1 MGGGYDQIGQCPL
14 QVLFSANKRDIIGKL
29 PIKSVYKRE
38 YGIYIS
44 I

>member
-14 QVLFSANKRDIIGKL
+14 QVLFSANKRDIRVNY
-29 PIKSVYKRE
+29 PIISVYKRE
-38 YGIYIS
+38 YSIYIS